1 MRHYWYI
8 EWLEVVRSCRERNGF
23 IIIFDFSEDGPYS
36 DASMRSSPNCAMELG
51 LLYQVHLLASYKRP
65 MQVIVLTDEDMASTE
80 PIQEV
85 LSKKADDQAAQRQLF
100 ERAYNS
106 CKSALT
112 NELAVE
118 LVQRWIADYE
128 QAGGDIT
135 MFKEAASSLTRSL
148 TVDTTA
154 TTTYTLEAT
163 AMPSAPALTV
173 GG

>member
-8 EWLEVVRSCRERNGF
+8 EWLEVVRTCREKNGY

-118 LVQRWIADYE
+118 LCH
-128 QAGGDIT
+128 QACRQQGHRNGQKNPD
-135 MFKEAASSLTRSL
+135 RSGANHGARL
-148 TVDTTA
+148 F
-154 TTTYTLEAT
+154 
-163 AMPSAPALTV
+163 
-173 GG
+173 